1 MPGNAGQGTP
11 PPATSK
17 EEMQALLEGNGPVGE
32 ERIVDYNIFLTDA
45 FTDRATVLSRG
56 VLDGSGVP
64 DGIEGFNN
72 DDYYRR
78 SRHLLLNSDPAK
90 RGTIRGEENL
100 RENSLARQLAEKSDQ
115 PATIRL
121 IRRRKPEELD
131 DIPAG
136 EIRMPWVNLIPPNT
150 KFFLEQ
156 VNEAREE
163 KVQVIDTFGEWV
175 AFFFGRKP
183 EVYSYSGT
191 LLNAKNHDWKNEF
204 QFNYD
209 NYLRGSQAVKHRA
222 TMILQYDDVMV
233 EGYMMNCAISQSSM
247 ADKSVP
253 FQFTLLVINR
263 SSLNPIQSLAL
274 RFQRT
279 DATQLEQQL
288 FNSMSDSLTSLSE
301 AGGVDNAETFLLMR
315 EYFSGNYIPPAGK
328 ATFRSEGPMESSAS
342 TQPGATSGIT
352 DVKRPRSPF
361 FSDTSE
367 SIDSSEVTI
376 PGVGSIPVF

>member
-1 MPGNAGQGTP
+1 M
-11 PPATSK
+11 
-17 EEMQALLEGNGPVGE
+17 EALLEPRGPVGA
-32 ERIVDYNIFLTDA
+32 ERIIDYNIFLTDA
-45 FTDRATVLSRG
+45 FNNRATDVALGLHSGLG
-56 VLDGSGVP
+56 VSNAVEGS
-64 DGIEGFNN
+64 N
-72 DDYYRR
+72 DDYYRS
-78 SRHLLLNSDPAK
+78 SRHLLLNSDPVSRASVL
-90 RGTIRGEENL
+90 GEENL
-100 RENSLARQLAEKSDQ
+100 RENSLARQLAEKRDQ

-121 IRRRKPEELD
+121 IRRRRPEELAK
-131 DIPAG
+131 IPAG
-136 EIRMPWVNLIPPNT
+136 ELRMPWVNLIPPNT

-209 NYLRGSQAVKHRA
+209 HYLRGSQAVKHRA

-233 EGYMMNCAISQSSM
+233 EGYMMNCAISQSAM

-263 SSLNPIQSLAL
+263 SSLNPIRSLAL

-279 DATQLEQQL
+279 DAAELEKQL
-288 FNSMSDSLTSLSE
+288 FQSMSSSLQSLSTV
-301 AGGVDNAETFLLMR
+301 GGEDAAETFLLMR

-328 ATFRSEGPMESSAS
+328 VTVRDGTKVEAAESV
-342 TQPGATSGIT
+342 QPGTVGGTTNI
-352 DVKRPRSPF
+352 KRPRSPF
-361 FSDTSE
+361 SSDTS
-367 SIDSSEVTI
+367 DAVDQSEVVIT
-376 PGVGSIPVF
+376 PLGSIPVF

>member
-1 MPGNAGQGTP
+1 MATGSIQGVP

-17 EEMQALLEGNGPVGE
+17 EEMQALLEGSGPIGA
-32 ERIVDYNIFLTDA
+32 ERVIDYNIFLTDVFAA
-45 FTDRATVLSRG
+45 FGSASATLTKAQLEGEGGPSTI
-56 VLDGSGVP
+56 DG
-64 DGIEGFNN
+64 FQN
-72 DDYYRR
+72 DDSYRR
-78 SRHLLLNSDPAK
+78 SRHLFNNATPAD
-90 RGTIRGEENL
+90 RAVNQENL
-100 RENSLARQLAEKSDQ
+100 RENSLARQLSQKADQ

-121 IRRRKPEELD
+121 IRRRKASELAD
-131 DIPAG
+131 LPAG
-136 EIRMPWVNLIPPNT
+136 ELRVPWVNLIPPNT

-204 QFNYD
+204 QDNYD

-233 EGYMMNCAISQSSM
+233 EGYMMNCAISQSAI

-263 SSLNPIQSLAL
+263 SSLNPLSTLGMRIQRSGAASDKMMFKSL
-274 RFQRT
+274 Q
-279 DATQLEQQL
+279 
-288 FNSMSDSLTSLSE
+288 DSLNLTQSGDADE
-301 AGGVDNAETFLLMR
+301 AETFLLMR
-315 EYFSGNYIPPAGK
+315 EYFSGNYSPAAGK
-328 ATFRSEGPMESSAS
+328 TTFREGAVPESSS
-342 TQPGATSGIT
+342 SVQPGATSGT
-352 DVKRPRSPF
+352 SNVKRDNSPLYTGGADDLNQ
-361 FSDTSE
+361 SG
-367 SIDSSEVTI
+367 VTI
-376 PGVGSIPVF
+376 TTPPDAVA